1 MLPAAEEKESEV
13 MKTKT
18 AKVLPKTANEI
29 LNGGVYCQRVRCGKT
44 TCRCANGDD
53 NHHTAFYFFTRRQGK
68 LVKLY
73 VRKAQVENF
82 AGMVAQANVER
93 QRRRQTIKASA
104 DLLREFRADLC
115 GNAKLISDL
124 RGNQNDK

>member
-1 MLPAAEEKESEV
+1 MRIKS
-13 MKTKT
+13 
-18 AKVLPKTANEI
+18 AKVLPKTAGEI
-29 LNGGVYCQRVRCGKT
+29 QNGGVYVQRVRCGKAN
-44 TCRCANGDD
+44 CKCAGKGER
-53 NHHTAFYFFTRRQGK
+53 HTAFYFFTRRQGK

-82 AGMVAQANVER
+82 AGMVAQANGER

-124 RGNQNDK
+124 RGNQDDK